1 MEIDNLTNLLTR
13 NVFEKANKTSSK
25 TVNKEKNRCFVY

>member
-13 NVFEKANKTSSK
+13 KVFEKANKTSNIYDTYVINIGK
-25 TVNKEKNRCFVY
+25 D